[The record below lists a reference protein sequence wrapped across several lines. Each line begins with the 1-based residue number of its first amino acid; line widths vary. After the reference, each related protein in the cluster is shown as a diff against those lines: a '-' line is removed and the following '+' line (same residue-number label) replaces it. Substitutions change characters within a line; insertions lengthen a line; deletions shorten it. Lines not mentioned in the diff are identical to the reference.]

1 MCIAL
6 FDCWTSSYNCFC
18 RCHIL
23 RVVSIILL
31 VFSMF
36 FTFVF
41 NKKANIL
48 VSTFKNLFLLLLAS
62 KSSSISSCTDS
73 SRLLKKSKASSVCWY
88 PCFLALFN
96 LICVFANSSG
106 WHFQRPHIYCLF
118 FLALFFFNQNLYTFF
133 LRIKKIF
140 FFKVDFFQRKHRK
153 RKLEKL
159 FKKIIYKHFCP
170 DSKVL
175 IEFYFKV

>member
-1 MCIAL
+1 
-6 FDCWTSSYNCFC
+6 
-18 RCHIL
+18 
-23 RVVSIILL
+23 
-31 VFSMF
+31 MF

-48 VSTFKNLFLLLLAS
+48 VSTFKNLFFLLLAS

-73 SRLLKKSKASSVCWY
+73 SRLFKKSKASSVCWY

-118 FLALFFFNQNLYTFF
+118 FLALFSLIKIYILYNCFFVCFF

-140 FFKVDFFQRKHRK
+140 FFKVGFFQRKHRK